1 MLSLFKRQIHRVD
14 IVLLLPVLFLY
25 GCSEAPTS
33 EPPVRDSFFE
43 VLGVNPSDLEGVDV
57 EALMDPIDTAAIV
70 EAIRTNEQETETS
83 LAAGKNGF
91 VRRGQSIQK
100 AIDNASAGSIVFI
113 GPGTYKEA
121 LTITRP
127 LHLIGIGAPGTVIIQ
142 DPGGEENGIFARDV
156 TGLSLINLTI
166 RGFSGNGV
174 FFIGVNGFLLNRL
187 FTDQLRVGAYGLFP
201 VRSKNGL
208 ITNCTAV
215 GANDAGIYIGQ
226 SENVAVLHN
235 KAYGNVIGF
244 EAENVRQ
251 TVWAF
256 NRGYENAAGMLAILL
271 PPSRYISVI
280 YADRMVVSH
289 NRFTDNNEENFAE
302 AGELASFVPSGTGLL
317 VIGYDG
323 SSVSHN
329 RVTGN
334 GFVGIGLGS
343 TVTLWTVAGRDPA
356 DLATIDPFPDKVRIL
371 HNQVTGNGFAGSP
384 LPLPGVDLLW
394 DRTLF
399 ENYGSGNCWK
409 GNTYNT
415 SFPEDLP
422 SCNAAV

>member
-1 MLSLFKRQIHRVD
+1 
-14 IVLLLPVLFLY
+14 
-25 GCSEAPTS
+25 
-33 EPPVRDSFFE
+33 
-43 VLGVNPSDLEGVDV
+43 
-57 EALMDPIDTAAIV
+57 
-70 EAIRTNEQETETS
+70 
-83 LAAGKNGF
+83 
-91 VRRGQSIQK
+91 
-100 AIDNASAGSIVFI
+100 FI

-244 EAENVRQ
+244 E
-251 TVWAF
+251 
-256 NRGYENAAGMLAILL
+256 
-271 PPSRYISVI
+271 
-280 YADRMVVSH
+280 
-289 NRFTDNNEENFAE
+289 
-302 AGELASFVPSGTGLL
+302 
-317 VIGYDG
+317 
-323 SSVSHN
+323 
-329 RVTGN
+329 
-334 GFVGIGLGS
+334 
-343 TVTLWTVAGRDPA
+343 
-356 DLATIDPFPDKVRIL
+356 
-371 HNQVTGNGFAGSP
+371 
-384 LPLPGVDLLW
+384 
-394 DRTLF
+394 
-399 ENYGSGNCWK
+399 
-409 GNTYNT
+409 
-415 SFPEDLP
+415 
-422 SCNAAV
+422 